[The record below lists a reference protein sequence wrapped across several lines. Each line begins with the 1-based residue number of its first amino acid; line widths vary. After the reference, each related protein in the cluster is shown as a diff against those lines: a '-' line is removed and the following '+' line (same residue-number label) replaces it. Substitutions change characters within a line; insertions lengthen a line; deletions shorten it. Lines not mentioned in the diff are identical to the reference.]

1 MEQKEI
7 LTNSRFYLE
16 IDGMSDLVVKKVG
29 GIKLTLD
36 AAGDKK
42 SFGVTKGGKSR
53 MQATVSGVSSGVLNI
68 EFVATLEDR
77 SLHDWYRASHPEIGP
92 MAGGISSNKGDR
104 TKTASLTVYNQGGEE
119 SARWSFTGVFPKT
132 YKTSKME
139 PGSTELFT
147 EKVEIAY
154 ETCHRV
160 Q

>member
-1 MEQKEI
+1 MVPTEV

-16 IDGMSDLVVKKVG
+16 IDRMTELVVKKVSG
-29 GIKLTLD
+29 LKITLD

-42 SFGVTKGGKSR
+42 SYGVSKGGKSQ
-53 MQATVSGVSSGVLNI
+53 MQATVSGVSSGVLSI
-68 EFVATLEDR
+68 DFVATVDDKA
-77 SLHDWYRASHPEIGP
+77 LHDWYRDSHPAVGP
-92 MAGGISSNKGDR
+92 MAGGKSAKKGER
-104 TKTASLTVYNQGGEE
+104 RTASLTVYDQAGEP
-119 SARWSFTGVFPKT
+119 AAKWSFDGVFPKS

-147 EKVEIAY
+147 EKIEIVY

>member
-1 MEQKEI
+1 MANEV

-29 GIKLTLD
+29 GLKITLD

-42 SFGVTKGGKSR
+42 AYGVTKGGKSQ
-53 MQATVSGVSSGVLNI
+53 MQATVSGVSSGVLSI
-68 EFVATLEDR
+68 DIVATVDDKA
-77 SLHDWYRASHPEIGP
+77 LHNWYRDSHPAIGP
-92 MAGGISSNKGDR
+92 MAGGNSAKKGER
-104 TKTASLTVYNQGGEE
+104 KTASLTVYDQGGNE
-119 SARWSFTGVFPKT
+119 AAQWSFDGVFPKS

-147 EKVEIAY
+147 EKIEIVY

-160 Q
+160 K